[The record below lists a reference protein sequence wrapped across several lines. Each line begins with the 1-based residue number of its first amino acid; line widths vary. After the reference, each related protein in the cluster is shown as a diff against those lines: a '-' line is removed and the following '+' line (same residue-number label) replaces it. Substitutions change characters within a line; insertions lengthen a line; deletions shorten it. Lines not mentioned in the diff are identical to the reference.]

1 MIYKI
6 LQIKDIKSC
15 PYLFDDYKFAKNN
28 GFALE
33 DYSVVYQ
40 GQIEA
45 PTHEEALD
53 RLFAQFNINRPTD
66 FHGHSMSVSDIV
78 QINGINYYCD
88 PLGWTALPKQKEV
101 NLAKALQKNRNCWGF
116 IYPVADGL
124 YQYQNDNDLGLD
136 LEPLDHPIYYTKKVF
151 IAGRYYAYLLL
162 QGDEECEDGV
172 TLSLA
177 KLLLQECH
185 KHIIPLTPD
194 QKKVCDSYWSQ
205 F

>member
-15 PYLFDDYKFAKNN
+15 PYLFDDYKYAKNN
-28 GFALE
+28 GFTLE
-33 DYSVVYQ
+33 DYRVVYQ
-40 GQIEA
+40 GKIDA
-45 PTHEEALD
+45 PSHEEALD
-53 RLFAQFNINRPTD
+53 RLFAQFNINRPED

-88 PLGWTALPKQKEV
+88 SLGWTTLPKQKEV
-101 NLAKALQKNRNCWGF
+101 NLAKAMQKNKNCWGY
-116 IYPVADGL
+116 IYPVAEGL

-136 LEPLDHPIYYTKKVF
+136 LDMIDYPIYYTKKVF
-151 IAGRYYAYLLL
+151 ITNRYYAYLLL
-162 QGDEECEDGV
+162 QGDEEDEAGV

-177 KLLLQECH
+177 KLLLHECH
-185 KHIIPLTPD
+185 QHIVPLTPD
-194 QKKVCDSYWSQ
+194 QKKVCDQYWSQ